1 MTFFDPA
8 DIAALRDDQASA
20 LPSLATIQE
29 GTPTDGG
36 TGISWATFASQVP
49 CRLIRTRPTTVVI
62 EGRAVVITR
71 VLVGVARTQA
81 VPTLARLVVEGQTLQ
96 VVGPAAR
103 GSAAYETLRVLLT
116 EVVA

>member
-1 MTFFDPA
+1 
-8 DIAALRDDQASA
+8 
-20 LPSLATIQE
+20 
-29 GTPTDGG
+29 
-36 TGISWATFASQVP
+36 
-49 CRLIRTRPTTVVI
+49 
-62 EGRAVVITR
+62 
-71 VLVGVARTQA
+71 